1 MGNKTK
7 AKVVKKKKSFPWG
20 KIFYY
25 FKSLFNNGVCLEIA
39 TTLKW
44 FWSIIVF
51 VFALLI
57 AVIQPTVSAS
67 QVQGSTVAIRTQGDP
82 FYLGLNDYLTYTE
95 KNDDKA
101 ITFNSSTNQLEGTYP
116 VEKYSKYYINGSTTE
131 EVIKPF
137 YSFVRNGGHVLD
149 IYVYN
154 GIDMDIATYIN
165 GIAYSNTDYG
175 DLLET
180 MPDKAASKE
189 ETKYVRNS
197 SFIVF
202 TKDQFYCYL
211 YANGQVVSQMAQG
224 TYKYVLEAFSEL
236 NKTNYTFAEVLKTG
250 ITSEMNIEQRQD
262 QVIAN
267 FGTYLDK
274 AYVDIKTTQ
283 VWVTFGIY
291 AGLDGGIMLIMSLVV
306 FLMTRGKNNPNRSTK
321 FLQCFSIANWF
332 SITPALLTLMLGF
345 IFPSFGPMLF
355 LITYSFRIMF
365 LSMKYLRPAY

>member
-197 SFIVF
+197 
-202 TKDQFYCYL
+202 
-211 YANGQVVSQMAQG
+211 
-224 TYKYVLEAFSEL
+224 
-236 NKTNYTFAEVLKTG
+236 
-250 ITSEMNIEQRQD
+250 
-262 QVIAN
+262 
-267 FGTYLDK
+267 
-274 AYVDIKTTQ
+274 
-283 VWVTFGIY
+283 
-291 AGLDGGIMLIMSLVV
+291 
-306 FLMTRGKNNPNRSTK
+306 
-321 FLQCFSIANWF
+321 
-332 SITPALLTLMLGF
+332 
-345 IFPSFGPMLF
+345 
-355 LITYSFRIMF
+355 
-365 LSMKYLRPAY
+365 